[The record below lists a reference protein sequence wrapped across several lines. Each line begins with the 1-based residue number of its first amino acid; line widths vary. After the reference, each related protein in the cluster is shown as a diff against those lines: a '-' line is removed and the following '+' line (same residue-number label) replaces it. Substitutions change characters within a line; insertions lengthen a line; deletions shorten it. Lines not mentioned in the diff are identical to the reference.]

1 MKNIFWLSLITLFIA
16 ACDGGVAMYDT
27 GAQRIALI
35 PYGKFDTTLLG
46 EAKEAIE
53 EFYGFDVI
61 YLESRRLPQTA
72 YVKKRRR
79 YQTEQI
85 LNYQS
90 ELITEDFDKVMGFTT
105 KEITSN
111 AKDSRSSYPVV
122 AKSDRHGPGSVIST
136 YRIKRYTNSKKE
148 FKSRFRKI
156 VVHEL
161 GHTLGLN
168 HCTDD
173 EFCMMSDYMGSG
185 RRLDKMN
192 NKLCDEC
199 SKKIGWTDLSEEE

>member
-1 MKNIFWLSLITLFIA
+1 MKNIFWITLISIFIA

-35 PYGKFDTTLLG
+35 PYGKFDTTLLS
-46 EAKEAIE
+46 EAKKAIE
-53 EFYGFDVI
+53 EFYGFDVV
-61 YLESRRLPQTA
+61 YLESRRLPQAA
-72 YVKKRRR
+72 YDKRGRR

-85 LNYQS
+85 LHYQS
-90 ELITEDFDKVMGFTT
+90 ELITEEFDKVMGFTT
-105 KEITSN
+105 KEITSH
-111 AKDSRSSYPVV
+111 AKDNKSYPIV
-122 AKSDRHGPGSVIST
+122 AKSDRKGPGSIIST

-148 FKSRFRKI
+148 FKGRFRKI

-168 HCTDD
+168 HCTDE
-173 EFCMMSDYMGSG
+173 EFCLMSDYMGSG

-192 NKLCDEC
+192 DKLCEEC
-199 SKKIGWTDLSEEE
+199 SKKIGWTDLSVE